1 MGERINSPVLL
12 ANAWHHRSDAM
23 SSVVAL
29 VGIGGACLGFP
40 LLDPIAGICVAGM
53 VAMTGVV
60 SWFVCLFDEKCSKV
74 PRLSVAGMDGHIC
87 AVRLID

>member
-60 SWFVCLFDEKCSKV
+60 SWFVCSFDEKCSRKYLLV
-74 PRLSVAGMDGHIC
+74 YLSQEWMAISALFD
-87 AVRLID
+87 